1 MTTFDPNAA
10 PTQQQAPVQ
19 VPVVVPPVAAPAP
32 SAAPYLVVGDRAFH
46 DQSAV
51 ITKITHAD
59 QHIGTL
65 KNERRTD
72 KAALQA
78 AQQETVTLKAEI
90 QRLNGLVDALSKT
103 TATPNAGTPAAT
115 GSVSKEDLVQGVVQ
129 VLDQRQSATVQET
142 NLQSCMT
149 KAQTV
154 LGENYKVVVGEKA
167 KTLGYPTY
175 ASIDELARTKPAVFE
190 ALFLQ
195 VQGATPPATVP
206 GNGTINPSALPNQ
219 GQPTNKPSMSI
230 KGKTGR
236 EIAAMV
242 QAELARPAAA

>member
-59 QHIGTL
+59 QHIATL
-65 KNERRTD
+65 ENERRTD

-129 VLDQRQSATVQET
+129 VLDQRQSATVQAT

-154 LGENYKVVVGEKA
+154 LGENYKVLVGEKA
-167 KTLGYPTY
+167 KTLGYTY
-175 ASIDELARTKPAVFE
+175 ADIDKLASTQPAVFE
-190 ALFLQ
+190 ALFLP
-195 VQGATPPATVP
+195 VQGQTPPATVP

-242 QAELARPAAA
+242 KAELARPAA